1 MRFAKT
7 AALTILATLLPVAA
21 YAHPGHDVSGFT
33 AGFEHPLSG
42 LDHIL
47 AMVAVGI
54 WAGQVGG
61 RYVWQAPLA
70 FLALMAL
77 GGIAGIEGLGL
88 PMVEIG
94 IAGSIVVFGAMIAL
108 AVRPVAWIGMAVTG
122 VFAVFHGYAHG
133 AEMHPDAS
141 ALTYGIGFMVAT
153 AILHGAGIGVA
164 LGLDRLRFARV
175 ERALGAAIAV
185 AGVVIAAG

>member
-1 MRFAKT
+1 MKLAKT
-7 AALTILATLLPVAA
+7 FALTALATLLPVAA
-21 YAHPGHDVSGFT
+21 YAHPGHDVIGFS
-33 AGFEHPLSG
+33 AGFEHPFSG

-61 RYVWQAPLA
+61 RYIWQAPLA
-70 FLALMAL
+70 FLTLMAL
-77 GGIAGIEGLGL
+77 GGVAGIEGLGL
-88 PMVEIG
+88 PMVELG
-94 IAGSIVVFGAMIAL
+94 IAGSIIVFGVLIAL
-108 AVRPVAWIGMAVTG
+108 AVRPVAWVGMAVTG

-133 AEMHPDAS
+133 AEMHPDSS
-141 ALTYGIGFMVAT
+141 ALTYGLGFIAAT
-153 AILHGAGIGVA
+153 AILHGIGIGAA
-164 LGLDRLRFARV
+164 LGLNRLRFAPV

>member
-7 AALTILATLLPVAA
+7 AALTVLATLLPAAA
-21 YAHPGHDVSGFT
+21 YAHPGHDMSGFT

-122 VFAVFHGYAHG
+122 VFAVFHGFAHG

-141 ALTYGIGFMVAT
+141 ALTYGIGFMAAT
-153 AILHGAGIGVA
+153 AILHGIGISVA
-164 LGLDRLRFARV
+164 LGLKRINLTAV
-175 ERALGAAIAV
+175 ERALGAVIAV

>member
-7 AALTILATLLPVAA
+7 LALTALATLLPVAA
-21 YAHPGHDVSGFT
+21 YAHPGHDVTGFT

-61 RYVWQAPLA
+61 RYIWQAPLA
-70 FLALMAL
+70 FLTLMAL
-77 GGIAGIEGLGL
+77 GGIAGIQGLGL
-88 PMVEIG
+88 PMVELG
-94 IAGSIVVFGAMIAL
+94 IAGSIIVFGAMIAL
-108 AVRPVAWIGMAVTG
+108 SVRPVAWIGMAVTG

-153 AILHGAGIGVA
+153 AILHGVGIGVA
-164 LGLDRLRFARV
+164 LSLKRINLTAV
-175 ERALGAAIAV
+175 ERAWGAAIAV

>member
-1 MRFAKT
+1 MRFTKT
-7 AALTILATLLPVAA
+7 AALAVLATLLPVAA

-77 GGIAGIEGLGL
+77 GGLAGIEGLGL

-141 ALTYGIGFMVAT
+141 ALTYGVGFMVAT

-164 LGLDRLRFARV
+164 LGLKRINLTAV

>member
-1 MRFAKT
+1 MRFIKT
-7 AALTILATLLPVAA
+7 AAFAVLATLLPVAA
-21 YAHPGHDVSGFT
+21 YAHPGHDMSGFT
-33 AGFEHPLSG
+33 AGFAHPLSG

-61 RYVWQAPLA
+61 RYIWQAPLA

-77 GGIAGIEGLGL
+77 GGLAGIEGLGL

-141 ALTYGIGFMVAT
+141 ALTYGVGFMVAT
-153 AILHGAGIGVA
+153 AILHGVGIGVA
-164 LGLDRLRFARV
+164 LGLKRINLTTV

>member
-7 AALTILATLLPVAA
+7 AALAVLATLLPVAA

-33 AGFEHPLSG
+33 AGFAHPLSG

-61 RYVWQAPLA
+61 RYIWQAPLA

-77 GGIAGIEGLGL
+77 GGLAGIEGLGL

-141 ALTYGIGFMVAT
+141 ALTYGVGFMVAT

-164 LGLDRLRFARV
+164 LGLNRLRFARV

>member
-7 AALTILATLLPVAA
+7 AALAVLATLLPVAA
-21 YAHPGHDVSGFT
+21 YAHPGHDMSGFT

-153 AILHGAGIGVA
+153 AILHGVGIGVA
-164 LGLDRLRFARV
+164 LSLKRINLTAV